1 MLQWNPKLTLLV
13 VLMLLVAISVLG
25 GMVDGGSANF
35 TW

>member
-13 VLMLLVAISVLG
+13 VLMLLVAISAAG

>member
-13 VLMLLVAISVLG
+13 VLVLLVAISAAG
-25 GMVDGGSANF
+25 GMFDSGANF